1 MTITSGRRPA
11 RGVHMIVFAVAGVGW
26 AFLAMAG
33 VAALGLHLLGADAA
47 GELGPM
53 TAAVTVLAVGGSVAP
68 SGALEAFGVK
78 GADAHTAIEL
88 TPLGVS
94 LVGALVLGW
103 SFARSLRAAGP
114 VVGGRELALR
124 AGAVA
129 SVFLLLLGGLAW
141 AGSST
146 LTFQGEGLGLGD
158 SAGGPKLPKLDI
170 PGVGDIGDIGGGLA
184 QGLADLAKAKAD
196 VGFSVRTGP
205 SLLGGALWVAAVLLI
220 AVLAARRSP
229 LPRGAGALHRT
240 VRPAASALCGV
251 LVLTVA
257 AGWAAALV
265 AVAGDDHPR
274 RVAGGALLG
283 APNGVWLGVPLGLFV
298 PWHGRASGTL
308 TQVLPSPLD
317 DLLAGGTDRPVTVGR
332 LAEYDGRVWLL
343 SVACAVALL
352 LAGVLTAVRTPRG
365 ARSAVAYAGRCG
377 LALGA
382 VTAAALPLLVLATRV
397 KADAGLTVLGV
408 DAVGAGLDL
417 RGNGLLAAVLGAA
430 WGLAAGTVGGLLA
443 CATGA
448 AGRGAVAFAREGRE
462 GREGQ
467 GGRGG
472 GDGWGQGGR
481 GGRGRAGAGYDG
493 SGYDGSGYD
502 GSGYDGSGYDGSGY
516 GHPSG
521 GAPGSP
527 GGGERGNA
535 AGGAA
540 GSPAGG
546 AAGDVPGPHRP
557 SPGYRPA
564 RDETNPYL
572 RPRPEPR
579 PGTPPGS
586 GPGPRVDPSATTS
599 TGPAAPGPDSGS
611 SPGARRGPRPGPP
624 QERPRRPY
632 GSPPPPPPPPP
643 PAPRGWPGPDG
654 RPPRR

>member
-11 RGVHMIVFAVAGVGW
+11 RGVHMIIFAVAGVGW

-53 TAAVTVLAVGGSVAP
+53 TAAVTVLAVGGTVEP
-68 SGALEAFGVK
+68 SGSLEAFGIR
-78 GADAHTAIEL
+78 GAAAHTAIEL

-124 AGAVA
+124 AGVVA

-146 LTFQGEGLGLGD
+146 FTFQGKGLGLGD
-158 SAGGPKLPKLDI
+158 AARSGPKLPKLEI

-184 QGLADLAKAKAD
+184 QGLADLARAKAD

-205 SLLGGALWVAAVLLI
+205 SLLGGAFWVAAVLLI
-220 AVLAARRSP
+220 AVLAARRAP
-229 LPRGAGALHRT
+229 LPRGAGTLHRT

-251 LVLTVA
+251 LVLAVA

-265 AVAGDDHPR
+265 AAAGDDHPR

-283 APNGVWLGVPLGLFV
+283 APNGVWLGLPLGLFV
-298 PWHGRASGTL
+298 PWHGRAAGTL
-308 TQVLPSPLD
+308 TEVLPSPLD

-343 SVACAVALL
+343 TVACAVALL

-377 LALGA
+377 LALGV
-382 VTAAALPLLVLATRV
+382 VTAAALPLLVLGTRV
-397 KADAGLTVLGV
+397 KADAGLSVLGV

-417 RGNGLLAAVLGAA
+417 RGNGLLAVALGAA

-448 AGRGAVAFAREGRE
+448 AGRGAVAYAREGRE
-462 GREGQ
+462 GRERR
-467 GGRGG
+467 GGREE
-472 GDGWGQGGR
+472 GDGWGPGGAVP
-481 GGRGRAGAGYDG
+481 GSAGQPGAGYGGPGHG
-493 SGYDGSGYD
+493 S
-502 GSGYDGSGYDGSGY
+502 SGY
-516 GHPSG
+516 GH
-521 GAPGSP
+521 
-527 GGGERGNA
+527 
-535 AGGAA
+535 
-540 GSPAGG
+540 PAGG
-546 AAGDVPGPHRP
+546 AAGEGAGRSAGGAAGGGAGGSAGGGGEDEPGPHRP

-564 RDETNPYL
+564 RDDTNPYL
-572 RPRPEPR
+572 RPGPGPR
-579 PGTPPGS
+579 PDTP
-586 GPGPRVDPSATTS
+586 PGPRVDPSATTS
-599 TGPAAPGPDSGS
+599 PGPAAGPS
-611 SPGARRGPRPGPP
+611 SGARRDPRPGPP
-624 QERPRRPY
+624 QERSRRPY

-654 RPPRR
+654 RPPRG

>member
-1 MTITSGRRPA
+1 MTITRERRPA
-11 RGVHMIVFAVAGVGW
+11 PGVRMIVFAVAGVGW

-53 TAAVTVLAVGGSVAP
+53 TAAVTVLAVGGSVSP
-68 SGALEAFGVK
+68 SGALEAFGIR

-114 VVGGRELALR
+114 VVGGRELAVR

-129 SVFLLLLGGLAW
+129 AVFLLLLGGLAW

-158 SAGGPKLPKLDI
+158 AVDSGPKLPKLEI

-184 QGLADLAKAKAD
+184 DRLAGLARAKAD

-205 SLLGGALWVAAVLLI
+205 SLLGGAVWVAAVLLV
-220 AVLAARRSP
+220 AVLVARRAP

-240 VRPAASALCGV
+240 VRPAASALCAV
-251 LVLTVA
+251 LVLAVA

-265 AVAGDDHPR
+265 AAAGDDHPR

-283 APNGVWLGVPLGLFV
+283 APNGVWLGLPLGLFV
-298 PWHGRASGTL
+298 PWHGRAEGTL
-308 TQVLPSPLD
+308 TKVLPDPLD
-317 DLLAGGTDRPVTVGR
+317 DLLAAGTDRPVTVAR

-343 SVACAVALL
+343 AVACAVALL
-352 LAGVLTAVRTPRG
+352 LAGVVTTVRTPRG
-365 ARSAVAYAGRCG
+365 ARSAVAYAGGCG

-382 VTAAALPLLVLATRV
+382 VTAVALPLLALATRV
-397 KADAGLTVLGV
+397 RVDAGLSVLGV

-417 RGNGLLAAVLGAA
+417 RGNGFLAAVLGAA
-430 WGLAAGTVGGLLA
+430 WGLAAGTAGGLLA

-448 AGRGAVAFAREGRE
+448 AGRGAAGYARGERPG
-462 GREGQ
+462 
-467 GGRGG
+467 
-472 GDGWGQGGR
+472 
-481 GGRGRAGAGYDG
+481 GGRGRGGSGGDG
-493 SGYDGSGYD
+493 SAYGHGRGGSGE
-502 GSGYDGSGYDGSGY
+502 GRGQGY
-516 GHPSG
+516 GHER
-521 GAPGSP
+521 PGVS
-527 GGGERGNA
+527 
-535 AGGAA
+535 

-546 AAGDVPGPHRP
+546 AAEDVPGPHRP

-572 RPRPEPR
+572 RPRPGPR
-579 PGTPPGS
+579 PGPPPGS
-586 GPGPRVDPSATTS
+586 GAGSRVDPSATTS
-599 TGPAAPGPDSGS
+599 AGPVPGSSAGPSGS
-611 SPGARRGPRPGPP
+611 SSGPSSGSRGAPRPAGPP
-624 QERPRRPY
+624 PERPRRPY
-632 GSPPPPPPPPP
+632 GTPPPPPPPP